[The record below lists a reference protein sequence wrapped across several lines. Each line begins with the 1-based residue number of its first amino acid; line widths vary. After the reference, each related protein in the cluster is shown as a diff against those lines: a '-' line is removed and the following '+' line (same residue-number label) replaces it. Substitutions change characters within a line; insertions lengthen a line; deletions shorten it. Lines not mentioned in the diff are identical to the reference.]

1 MLYPIKFKPIYK
13 PKVWGGEKIK
23 NLKSDKKTPDNCGE
37 SWEISAL
44 QGDLSVVANGFLKDN
59 TIEEIIEVYMG
70 EIVGDEIFE
79 NFGYEF
85 PLLIKII
92 EAKENL
98 SIQVHPNDELAAE
111 RHNAR
116 GKSEVWYVLESE
128 KGAKLI
134 SGFCK
139 NTNSNEFFD
148 AIEKEDFEN
157 LLNIVETK
165 AGEVYYIPA
174 GRVHSLGEGNLILE
188 VQQTSDVT
196 YRVYDYNRKD
206 RELHLDLAKDVID
219 YSKTENLKIN
229 FSKKADNQNK
239 IISNQFFT
247 LNYIPIMNEIQKN
260 YYNLDSFVVYFCV
273 NGKVQ
278 IKTPSNKTETLS
290 KGETILI
297 PAAIKD
303 VNIIP
308 EIYSEIIEIY
318 IEV

>member
-23 NLKSDKKTPDNCGE
+23 NLKSVKKTPDNCGE

-139 NTNSNEFFD
+139 NTNSNDFFD

-318 IEV
+318 KEV

>member
-23 NLKSDKKTPDNCGE
+23 NLKSVKKTPDNCGE

-70 EIVGDEIFE
+70 EIVGDEVFE

-139 NTNSNEFFD
+139 NTNSNDFFD

>member
-23 NLKSDKKTPDNCGE
+23 NLKSVKKTPDNCGE

-139 NTNSNEFFD
+139 NTNSNDFFD

>member
-23 NLKSDKKTPDNCGE
+23 NLKSVKKTPDNCGE

-70 EIVGDEIFE
+70 EIVGDEIFD

>member
-23 NLKSDKKTPDNCGE
+23 NLKSVKKTPDNCGE

-70 EIVGDEIFE
+70 EIVGDEIFD

-273 NGKVQ
+273 NGRVQ

>member
-23 NLKSDKKTPDNCGE
+23 NLKSVKKTPDNCGE

-70 EIVGDEIFE
+70 EIVGDEVFE

-139 NTNSNEFFD
+139 NTNSNDFFD
-148 AIEKEDFEN
+148 AIEKEDFEY

>member
-23 NLKSDKKTPDNCGE
+23 NLKSVKKTPDNCGE

-70 EIVGDEIFE
+70 EIVGDEVFE

>member
-1 MLYPIKFKPIYK
+1 
-13 PKVWGGEKIK
+13 
-23 NLKSDKKTPDNCGE
+23 
-37 SWEISAL
+37 
-44 QGDLSVVANGFLKDN
+44 
-59 TIEEIIEVYMG
+59 
-70 EIVGDEIFE
+70 
-79 NFGYEF
+79 
-85 PLLIKII
+85 
-92 EAKENL
+92 
-98 SIQVHPNDELAAE
+98 
-111 RHNAR
+111 
-116 GKSEVWYVLESE
+116 
-128 KGAKLI
+128 
-134 SGFCK
+134 
-139 NTNSNEFFD
+139 
-148 AIEKEDFEN
+148 
-157 LLNIVETK
+157 
-165 AGEVYYIPA
+165 
-174 GRVHSLGEGNLILE
+174 LGEGNLILE